1 MYRNLVDNGF
11 FIVPNFFSNYGI
23 ARFTLFILL
32 LFFCITIKA
41 LV

>member
-32 LFFCITIKA
+32 FLFFA
-41 LV
+41 FQLRH